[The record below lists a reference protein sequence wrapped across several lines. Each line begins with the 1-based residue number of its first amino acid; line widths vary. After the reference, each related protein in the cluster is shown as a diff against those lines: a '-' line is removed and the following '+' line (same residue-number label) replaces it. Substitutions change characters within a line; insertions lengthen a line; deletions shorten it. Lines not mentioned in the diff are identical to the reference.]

1 LKDRFIVL
9 TKLFKKLPTFHCIA
23 KNKFK
28 GHFVKEILLIIV
40 SGEDKPGVTSAVTN
54 VLAEYEVNVLDI
66 GQSVIHNNLS
76 LGVLAQVPAHR
87 DSSPVLK
94 DVLFK
99 LHDLDMQVRFEPVS
113 EASYAAWVA
122 QQGKPQHIVTL
133 LARYISAEQIA
144 RITQVSTEQGLN
156 IDSILR
162 LSGRVDLDCV
172 DAKSK
177 ACVEFSIR
185 GDGRDIVEYRKSL
198 LELAGQLN
206 VDIAYQ
212 EDSVFRR
219 HRRLVVFD
227 MDSTLID
234 AEVIDELAIEAG
246 VGDAVSGIT
255 ARAMAGDIDF
265 QTSFKERV
273 ALLKGLN
280 ANVLDKVAA
289 RLELTEGAEYLIST
303 LRSLGYKTAIL
314 SGGFTYFAE
323 GIRQR
328 LGIDYMY
335 ANELDI
341 KDGVVSGEVSGQIVD
356 GPRKAE
362 LLRQLAQTEDICLEQ
377 TVAVG
382 DGANDLP
389 MLGIAGLGIAF
400 RAKPLVKANAKQAI
414 SNIGLDGV
422 LYLMGI
428 RDRESMLGQLE
439 N

>member
-1 LKDRFIVL
+1 VL
-9 TKLFKKLPTFHCIA
+9 TKLFNNLSAVHYMATNKL
-23 KNKFK
+23 K
-28 GHFVKEILLIIV
+28 GCFVKEILLIIV
-40 SGEDKPGVTSAVTN
+40 SGEDKPGVTSAVAN

-87 DSSPVLK
+87 ESSPVLK

-113 EASYAAWVA
+113 EASYADWVA

-162 LSGRVDLDCV
+162 LSGRVELDRV

-246 VGDAVSGIT
+246 VGEAVSGIT
-255 ARAMAGDIDF
+255 ARAMAGEIDF

-273 ALLKGLN
+273 GLLKGLD

-289 RLELTEGAEYLIST
+289 RLELTEGAEYLMST
-303 LRSLGYKTAIL
+303 LKSLGYKTAIL

-335 ANELDI
+335 ANELAI
-341 KDGVVSGEVSGQIVD
+341 QDGVVSGEVSGQIVD

-362 LLRQLAQTEDICLEQ
+362 LLRQLAEKEDICLEQ

-428 RDRESMLGQLE
+428 RDREVMSDSHLQ
-439 N
+439 

>member
-1 LKDRFIVL
+1 M
-9 TKLFKKLPTFHCIA
+9 
-23 KNKFK
+23 
-28 GHFVKEILLIIV
+28 KEILLIIV
-40 SGEDKPGVTSAVTN
+40 SGEDKPGVTSAVAN

-87 DSSPVLK
+87 ESSPVLK

-113 EASYAAWVA
+113 EASYADWVA

-162 LSGRVDLDCV
+162 LSGRVDLDRV
-172 DAKSK
+172 DTKSK

-185 GDGRDIVEYRKSL
+185 GDGRDMVEYRKSL

-246 VGDAVSGIT
+246 VGEAVSGIT
-255 ARAMAGDIDF
+255 ARAMAGEIDF

-273 ALLKGLN
+273 GLLKGLD
-280 ANVLDKVAA
+280 AKVLDKVAA
-289 RLELTEGAEYLIST
+289 RLELTEGAEYLMST
-303 LRSLGYKTAIL
+303 LKSLGYKTAIL

-323 GIRQR
+323 GIRER

-341 KDGVVSGEVSGQIVD
+341 KDGVVSGKVSGQIVD

-362 LLRQLAQTEDICLEQ
+362 LLRQLAQSEDICLEQ

-428 RDRESMLGQLE
+428 RDRESMSGLDSSE
-439 N
+439 

>member
-1 LKDRFIVL
+1 M
-9 TKLFKKLPTFHCIA
+9 
-23 KNKFK
+23 
-28 GHFVKEILLIIV
+28 KEILLIIV
-40 SGEDKPGVTSAVTN
+40 SGEDKPGVTSAVAN

-87 DSSPVLK
+87 ESSPVLK

-113 EASYAAWVA
+113 EASYADWVA

-162 LSGRVDLDCV
+162 LSGRVELDRV

-185 GDGRDIVEYRKSL
+185 GDGADIAEYRKSL

-234 AEVIDELAIEAG
+234 AEVIDELAVEAG
-246 VGDAVSGIT
+246 VGEAVSGIT
-255 ARAMAGDIDF
+255 ARAMAGEIDF

-280 ANVLDKVAA
+280 ADVLEKVEA
-289 RLELTEGAEYLIST
+289 RLELTEGAEYLMST
-303 LRSLGYKTAIL
+303 LKSLGYKTAIL

-328 LGIDYMY
+328 LGIDYMF

-362 LLRQLAQTEDICLEQ
+362 LLRQLADKEGICLEQ

-428 RDRESMLGQLE
+428 RDREAMSSAGSR
-439 N
+439 

>member
-1 LKDRFIVL
+1 ML
-9 TKLFKKLPTFHCIA
+9 TKLFNNLSAVHYIGT
-23 KNKFK
+23 NKFK
-28 GHFVKEILLIIV
+28 GCFVKEILLIIV
-40 SGEDKPGVTSAVTN
+40 SGEDKPGVTSAVAN

-87 DSSPVLK
+87 ESSPVLK

-113 EASYAAWVA
+113 EASYADWVA

-162 LSGRVDLDCV
+162 LSGRVDLDRV

-185 GDGRDIVEYRKSL
+185 GDGRDMVEYRKSL

-246 VGDAVSGIT
+246 VGEAVSGIT
-255 ARAMAGDIDF
+255 ARAMAGEIDF

-273 ALLKGLN
+273 GLLKGLD

-289 RLELTEGAEYLIST
+289 RLQLTEGAEYLIST
-303 LRSLGYKTAIL
+303 LKSLGYKTAIL

-323 GIRQR
+323 GIRER

-341 KDGVVSGEVSGQIVD
+341 KDGVVSGEVSEQIVD

-362 LLRQLAQTEDICLEQ
+362 LLRQLADAEDICLEQ

-428 RDRESMLGQLE
+428 RDRDAMSGQK
-439 N
+439 

>member
-1 LKDRFIVL
+1 MATNKLKG
-9 TKLFKKLPTFHCIA
+9 C
-23 KNKFK
+23 
-28 GHFVKEILLIIV
+28 FVKEILLIIV
-40 SGEDKPGVTSAVTN
+40 SGEDKPGVTSAVAN

-87 DSSPVLK
+87 ESSPVLK

-113 EASYAAWVA
+113 EASYADWVA

-162 LSGRVDLDCV
+162 LSGRVELDRV

-246 VGDAVSGIT
+246 VGEAVSGIT
-255 ARAMAGDIDF
+255 ARAMAGEIDF

-273 ALLKGLN
+273 GLLKGLD

-289 RLELTEGAEYLIST
+289 RLELTEGAEYLMST
-303 LRSLGYKTAIL
+303 LKSLGYKTAIL

-335 ANELDI
+335 ANELAI
-341 KDGVVSGEVSGQIVD
+341 QDGVVSGEVSGQIVD

-362 LLRQLAQTEDICLEQ
+362 LLRQLAEKEDICLEQ

-428 RDRESMLGQLE
+428 RDREVMSDSHLQ
-439 N
+439 

>member
-1 LKDRFIVL
+1 MQWASWRQTH
-9 TKLFKKLPTFHCIA
+9 TKGCCS
-23 KNKFK
+23 
-28 GHFVKEILLIIV
+28 VKEILLIIV
-40 SGEDKPGVTSAVTN
+40 SGEDKPGVTSAVAS

-76 LGVLAQVPAHR
+76 LGVLAEVPAHR
-87 DSSPVLK
+87 ESSPVLK

-113 EASYAAWVA
+113 EDSYADWVA

-162 LSGRVDLDCV
+162 LSGRVELDRV
-172 DAKSK
+172 DARSK

-185 GDGRDIVEYRKSL
+185 GEGRDIAEYRSSL

-246 VGDAVSGIT
+246 VGEAVASIT

-273 ALLKGLN
+273 ALLKGLD

-289 RLELTEGAEYLIST
+289 RLQLTEGAEYLMST
-303 LRSLGYKTAIL
+303 LKSLGYKTAIL

-341 KDGVVSGEVSGQIVD
+341 QDGVVSGEVSGQIVD

-362 LLRQLAQTEDICLEQ
+362 LLRQLADKEGICLEQ

-428 RDRESMLGQLE
+428 RDRDSSSGAGSR
-439 N
+439 

>member
-1 LKDRFIVL
+1 M
-9 TKLFKKLPTFHCIA
+9 
-23 KNKFK
+23 
-28 GHFVKEILLIIV
+28 KEILLIIV
-40 SGEDKPGVTSAVTN
+40 SGEDKPGVTSAVAS

-87 DSSPVLK
+87 ESSPVLK

-113 EASYAAWVA
+113 EASYADWVA

-162 LSGRVDLDCV
+162 LSGRVDLDRV

-185 GDGRDIVEYRKSL
+185 GDGCDIAEYRSSL

-246 VGDAVSGIT
+246 VGEAVSSIT
-255 ARAMAGDIDF
+255 ARAMAGEIDF

-273 ALLKGLN
+273 GLLKGLD

-289 RLELTEGAEYLIST
+289 RLQLTEGAEYLITT
-303 LRSLGYKTAIL
+303 LKSLGYKTAIL

-362 LLRQLAQTEDICLEQ
+362 LLRQLAEEEGICLEQ

-400 RAKPLVKANAKQAI
+400 RAKPLVKADAKQAI

-428 RDRESMLGQLE
+428 RDRDASFDTGSS
-439 N
+439 

>member
-1 LKDRFIVL
+1 M
-9 TKLFKKLPTFHCIA
+9 
-23 KNKFK
+23 
-28 GHFVKEILLIIV
+28 KEILLIIV
-40 SGEDKPGVTSAVTN
+40 SGEDKPGVTSAVAN

-87 DSSPVLK
+87 ESSPVLK

-113 EASYAAWVA
+113 EASYADWVA

-246 VGDAVSGIT
+246 VGEAVSGIT
-255 ARAMAGDIDF
+255 ARAMAGEIDF

-273 ALLKGLN
+273 GLLKGLD
-280 ANVLDKVAA
+280 ARVLDKVAA

-323 GIRQR
+323 GIRER

-362 LLRQLAQTEDICLEQ
+362 LLRQLAQAEDICLEQ

-428 RDRESMLGQLE
+428 RDRESMSGQYE

>member
-1 LKDRFIVL
+1 M
-9 TKLFKKLPTFHCIA
+9 
-23 KNKFK
+23 
-28 GHFVKEILLIIV
+28 KEILLIIV
-40 SGEDKPGVTSAVTN
+40 SGEDKPGVTSAVAN

-87 DSSPVLK
+87 ESSPVLK

-113 EASYAAWVA
+113 EASYADWVA

-144 RITQVSTEQGLN
+144 CITQVSTEQGLN

-162 LSGRVDLDCV
+162 LSGRVELDRV

-198 LELAGQLN
+198 LEMAGQLN

-246 VGDAVSGIT
+246 VGETVSGIT
-255 ARAMAGDIDF
+255 ERAMAGEIDF

-280 ANVLDKVAA
+280 ANVLDKVTA
-289 RLELTEGAEYLIST
+289 RLELTEGAEYLMST
-303 LRSLGYKTAIL
+303 LKSLGYKTAIL

-362 LLRQLAQTEDICLEQ
+362 LLRQLAQAEDICLEQ

-428 RDRESMLGQLE
+428 RDRDAMSGADQSG
-439 N
+439 

>member
-1 LKDRFIVL
+1 ML
-9 TKLFKKLPTFHCIA
+9 TKLFNNLSAVHYIGT
-23 KNKFK
+23 NKFK
-28 GHFVKEILLIIV
+28 GCFVKEILLIIV
-40 SGEDKPGVTSAVTN
+40 SGEDKPGVTSAVAN

-87 DSSPVLK
+87 ESSPVLK

-113 EASYAAWVA
+113 EASYADWVA

-162 LSGRVDLDCV
+162 LSGRVDLDRV

-185 GDGRDIVEYRKSL
+185 GDGRDMVEYRKSL

-246 VGDAVSGIT
+246 VGEAVSGIT
-255 ARAMAGDIDF
+255 ARAMAGEIDF

-273 ALLKGLN
+273 GLLKGLD

-289 RLELTEGAEYLIST
+289 RLQLTEGAEYLIST
-303 LRSLGYKTAIL
+303 LKSLGYKTAIL

-323 GIRQR
+323 GIRER

-341 KDGVVSGEVSGQIVD
+341 KDGVVSGEVSEQIVD

-362 LLRQLAQTEDICLEQ
+362 LLRQLAEAEDICLEQ

-428 RDRESMLGQLE
+428 RDREAMSGQK
-439 N
+439 

>member
-1 LKDRFIVL
+1 M
-9 TKLFKKLPTFHCIA
+9 
-23 KNKFK
+23 
-28 GHFVKEILLIIV
+28 KEILLIIV
-40 SGEDKPGVTSAVTN
+40 SGEDKPGVTSAVAN

-87 DSSPVLK
+87 ESSPVLK

-113 EASYAAWVA
+113 EASYADWVA

-162 LSGRVDLDCV
+162 LSGRVELDRV

-246 VGDAVSGIT
+246 VGEAVSGIT
-255 ARAMAGDIDF
+255 ARAMAGEIDF

-273 ALLKGLN
+273 GLLKGLD

-289 RLELTEGAEYLIST
+289 RLELTEGAEYLMST
-303 LRSLGYKTAIL
+303 LKSLGYKTAIL

-335 ANELDI
+335 ANELAI
-341 KDGVVSGEVSGQIVD
+341 QDGVVSGEVSGQIVD

-362 LLRQLAQTEDICLEQ
+362 LLRQLAEKEDICLEQ

-428 RDRESMLGQLE
+428 RDREVMSDSHLQ
-439 N
+439 

>member
-1 LKDRFIVL
+1 ML
-9 TKLFKKLPTFHCIA
+9 TKLFNNLSAARTIA
-23 KNKFK
+23 TNKFK
-28 GHFVKEILLIIV
+28 GCFVKEILLIIV
-40 SGEDKPGVTSAVTN
+40 SGEDKPGVTSAVAN

-87 DSSPVLK
+87 ESSPVLK

-113 EASYAAWVA
+113 EASYADWVA

-162 LSGRVDLDCV
+162 LSGRVELDRV

-185 GDGRDIVEYRKSL
+185 GDGRDMVEYRKSL

-246 VGDAVSGIT
+246 VGEAVSGIT
-255 ARAMAGDIDF
+255 ARAMAGEIDF

-273 ALLKGLN
+273 GLLKGLD
-280 ANVLDKVAA
+280 AKVLDKVAA
-289 RLELTEGAEYLIST
+289 RLELTEGAEYLMST
-303 LRSLGYKTAIL
+303 LKSLGYKTAIL

-323 GIRQR
+323 GIRER

-362 LLRQLAQTEDICLEQ
+362 LLRQLAQAEDICLEQ

-428 RDRESMLGQLE
+428 RDRETMSGQ

>member
-1 LKDRFIVL
+1 M
-9 TKLFKKLPTFHCIA
+9 
-23 KNKFK
+23 
-28 GHFVKEILLIIV
+28 KEILLIIV
-40 SGEDKPGVTSAVTN
+40 SGEDKPGVTSAVAN

-87 DSSPVLK
+87 ESSPVLK

-113 EASYAAWVA
+113 EDSYADWVA

-162 LSGRVDLDCV
+162 LSGRVELDCV

-185 GDGRDIVEYRKSL
+185 GDGRDMVEYRKSL

-246 VGDAVSGIT
+246 VGEAVSGIT
-255 ARAMAGDIDF
+255 ARAMAGEIDF

-273 ALLKGLN
+273 GLLKGLD
-280 ANVLDKVAA
+280 ASVLDKVAA
-289 RLELTEGAEYLIST
+289 RLQLTEGAEYLMST
-303 LRSLGYKTAIL
+303 LKSLGYKTAIL

-362 LLRQLAQTEDICLEQ
+362 LLRQLAQAEDICLEQ

-428 RDRESMLGQLE
+428 RDREAMSGADQ
-439 N
+439 NG

>member
-1 LKDRFIVL
+1 M
-9 TKLFKKLPTFHCIA
+9 
-23 KNKFK
+23 
-28 GHFVKEILLIIV
+28 KEILLIIV
-40 SGEDKPGVTSAVTN
+40 SGEDKPGVTSAVAN

-87 DSSPVLK
+87 ESSPVLK

-113 EASYAAWVA
+113 EASYADWVA

-162 LSGRVDLDCV
+162 LSGRVELDRV

-185 GDGRDIVEYRKSL
+185 GDGGDIAEYRKSL

-234 AEVIDELAIEAG
+234 AEVIDELAVEAG
-246 VGDAVSGIT
+246 VGEAVSGIT
-255 ARAMAGDIDF
+255 ARAMAGEIDF

-280 ANVLDKVAA
+280 ADVLAKVEA
-289 RLELTEGAEYLIST
+289 RLELTEGAEYLMST
-303 LRSLGYKTAIL
+303 LKSLGYKTAIL

-328 LGIDYMY
+328 LGIDYMF

-362 LLRQLAQTEDICLEQ
+362 LLRQLADKEGICLEQ

-428 RDRESMLGQLE
+428 RDRDSSFGAGSR
-439 N
+439 

>member
-1 LKDRFIVL
+1 VL
-9 TKLFKKLPTFHCIA
+9 TKLFNNLSAVHYIGT
-23 KNKFK
+23 NKFK
-28 GHFVKEILLIIV
+28 GCFVKEILLIIV
-40 SGEDKPGVTSAVTN
+40 SGEDKPGVTSAVAN

-87 DSSPVLK
+87 ESSPVLK

-113 EASYAAWVA
+113 EASYADWVA

-162 LSGRVDLDCV
+162 LSGRVDLDRV

-185 GDGRDIVEYRKSL
+185 GDGRDMVEYRKSL

-246 VGDAVSGIT
+246 VGEAVSGIT
-255 ARAMAGDIDF
+255 ARAMAGEIDF

-273 ALLKGLN
+273 GLLKGLD

-289 RLELTEGAEYLIST
+289 RLQLTEGAEYLIST
-303 LRSLGYKTAIL
+303 LKSLGYKTAIL

-323 GIRQR
+323 GIRER

-341 KDGVVSGEVSGQIVD
+341 KDGVVSGEVSEQIVD

-362 LLRQLAQTEDICLEQ
+362 LLRQLADAEDICLEQ

-428 RDRESMLGQLE
+428 RDREAMSGQK
-439 N
+439 

>member
-1 LKDRFIVL
+1 M
-9 TKLFKKLPTFHCIA
+9 
-23 KNKFK
+23 
-28 GHFVKEILLIIV
+28 KEILLIIV
-40 SGEDKPGVTSAVTN
+40 SGEDKPGVTSAVAS

-87 DSSPVLK
+87 ESSPVLK

-99 LHDLDMQVRFEPVS
+99 LHDLQMQVRFEPVS
-113 EASYAAWVA
+113 EASYAEWVA

-144 RITQVSTEQGLN
+144 RITQVSAEQGLN

-162 LSGRVDLDCV
+162 LSGRVELDRV
-172 DAKSK
+172 DEKSK

-185 GDGRDIVEYRKSL
+185 GEGCDIAEYRKSL
-198 LELAGQLN
+198 LELSGQLN

-227 MDSTLID
+227 MDSTLIE

-246 VGDAVSGIT
+246 VGEAVSSIT
-255 ARAMAGDIDF
+255 ARAMAGEIDF

-273 ALLKGLN
+273 ALLKGLE
-280 ANVLDKVAA
+280 ASVLDTVQA
-289 RLELTEGAEYLIST
+289 RLQLTEGAEYLMST
-303 LRSLGYKTAIL
+303 LKSLGYKTAIL

-328 LGIDYMY
+328 LGIDYMF

-341 KDGVVSGEVSGQIVD
+341 QDGVVSGEVSGQIVD

-362 LLRQLAQTEDICLEQ
+362 LLRQLAKEEGICLEQ

-400 RAKPLVKANAKQAI
+400 RAKPVVRANAKQAI

-428 RDRESMLGQLE
+428 RDREAMLGSH
-439 N
+439 

>member
-1 LKDRFIVL
+1 M
-9 TKLFKKLPTFHCIA
+9 
-23 KNKFK
+23 
-28 GHFVKEILLIIV
+28 KEILLIIV
-40 SGEDKPGVTSAVTN
+40 SGEDKPGVTSAVAN

-87 DSSPVLK
+87 ESSPVLK

-113 EASYAAWVA
+113 EASYADWVA

-162 LSGRVDLDCV
+162 LSGRVELDRV

-185 GDGRDIVEYRKSL
+185 GDGGDIAEYRKSL

-234 AEVIDELAIEAG
+234 AEVIDELAVEAG
-246 VGDAVSGIT
+246 VGEAVSGIT
-255 ARAMAGDIDF
+255 ARAMAGEIDF

-280 ANVLDKVAA
+280 ADVLEKVEA
-289 RLELTEGAEYLIST
+289 RLELTEGAEYLMST
-303 LRSLGYKTAIL
+303 LKSLGYKTAIL

-328 LGIDYMY
+328 LGIDYMF

-362 LLRQLAQTEDICLEQ
+362 LLRQLADKEGICLEQ

-428 RDRESMLGQLE
+428 RDRDSSFGAGSR
-439 N
+439 